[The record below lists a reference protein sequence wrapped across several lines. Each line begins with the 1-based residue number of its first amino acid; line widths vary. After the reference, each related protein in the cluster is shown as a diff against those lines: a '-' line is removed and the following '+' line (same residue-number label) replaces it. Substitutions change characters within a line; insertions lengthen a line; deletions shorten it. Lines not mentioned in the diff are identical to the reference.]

1 MKESY
6 RELLERQNA
15 EINKMNFFFAFGQTQ
30 FDKMLRIKGWKMEE
44 LQDVGSGMYVRRAD
58 MPLWIE
64 LESRHREEL
73 FNALGDEEFAIQA
86 LVYELENHEYGVT
99 DDVTDTLDALAISQS
114 DLDNIPGLSECLEKA
129 IKIVKKN
136 VIF

>member
-1 MKESY
+1 
-6 RELLERQNA
+6 
-15 EINKMNFFFAFGQTQ
+15 
-30 FDKMLRIKGWKMEE
+30 